1 MSIRVTCE
9 QCGAVLKIKAELAG
23 TEGRCPKCKTRFMVP
38 AAEAPDAPPTAPTAK
53 PAAADADEFD
63 PVAFLMADDG
73 PKPGAKSVAARPT
86 AVQEPPAHPGPPE
99 PRAPRTRGESKPAPN
114 SAAGAADAMLKGTAS
129 ANAKE
134 LLTRT
139 MEEGRVRAAQMPA
152 EPEREPAL
160 DFRELF
166 RELGMK
172 IIPLLLGI
180 IVAAGGLYW
189 LVYQVVGGGF
199 KPSVELGRVSGVVT
213 RAGKPLAGAT
223 VLFTPLDTRAASA
236 SAITDED
243 GEYTLIYVEGVAG
256 AVVGKNRVTV
266 ELYDERGRLAIPAD
280 GKYGLR
286 ANTQY
291 TVTTG
296 RQDVPIDIP

>member
-9 QCGAVLKIKAELAG
+9 ECGSVLKIKEELAG
-23 TEGRCPKCKTRFMVP
+23 TEGRCPKCKTRFTVP
-38 AAEAPDAPPTAPTAK
+38 AGDAPPTS
-53 PAAADADEFD
+53 PATKAVATDAGEFD

-73 PKPGAKSVAARPT
+73 AKPGAKSAAARPT
-86 AVQEPPAHPGPPE
+86 AVHERTEDASLPE
-99 PRAPRTRGESKPAPN
+99 PRVPRARHELKPAHA
-114 SAAGAADAMLKGTAS
+114 SASGAADALLKGTAS

-139 MEEGRVRAAQMPA
+139 MEEGRVRAAQMPT
-152 EPEREPAL
+152 EPEREPAI

-180 IVAAGGLYW
+180 IVAAAGLYW

-199 KPSVELGRVSGVVT
+199 KPSADLGRVSGVVT
-213 RAGKPLAGAT
+213 RGGKPVTGAT

-243 GEYTLIYVEGVAG
+243 GEYTLMYVEGIPG

-266 ELYDERGRLAIPAD
+266 EAYDERGRLTIPAD

-286 ANTQY
+286 ANTQL
-291 TVTTG
+291 TVTRG
-296 RQDVPIDIP
+296 SQDVPLEIP